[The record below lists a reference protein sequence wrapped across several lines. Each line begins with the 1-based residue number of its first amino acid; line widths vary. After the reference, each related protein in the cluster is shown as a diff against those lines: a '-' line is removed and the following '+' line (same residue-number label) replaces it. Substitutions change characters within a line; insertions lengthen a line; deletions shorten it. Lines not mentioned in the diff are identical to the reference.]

1 MDYFTT
7 SLVVNTSHRKTATLI
22 RNQLSLTRALV
33 DTLERE
39 IDQGSAGELE
49 AKEKLE
55 IARTALQS
63 THTSLVSINDFLTR
77 PIKEISWTEGQG
89 APCPAR

>member
-1 MDYFTT
+1 MVKGDHNQTAM
-7 SLVVNTSHRKTATLI
+7 LV

-55 IARTALQS
+55 IAKTALQS

-77 PIKEISWTEGQG
+77 PIREISWTEGQR
-89 APCPAR
+89 APCPVW

>member
-39 IDQGSAGELE
+39 IDQGSAGEQE
-49 AKEKLE
+49 AKDKLE
-55 IARTALQS
+55 IARTALES
-63 THTSLVSINDFLTR
+63 THTSLVSINDFLTKPMR
-77 PIKEISWTEGQG
+77 QSSRSEGQR
-89 APCPAR
+89 APCPVL

>member
-1 MDYFTT
+1 MVKGDHNQTAM
-7 SLVVNTSHRKTATLI
+7 LV

-55 IARTALQS
+55 IAKTALQS

-89 APCPAR
+89 APCPDR